1 MPQLSVRGAIIAAP
15 SAQIDQIKWIGLRC
29 RITVSGQTTGC
40 LVDLRDKAN
49 DAATSL
55 TSPKPVAKDG
65 SVSLIVENDEREGSA
80 TILVLLDAT
89 GTVIDKIP
97 VTVGE

>member
-1 MPQLSVRGAIIAAP
+1 VPQLSIRGAVEAPP
-15 SAQIDQIKWIGLRC
+15 SAKIDQIKWIGLRC

-40 LVDLRDKAN
+40 QVDLRDKAN

-55 TSPKPVAKDG
+55 TSPKPVAADG
-65 SVSLIVENDEREGSA
+65 SVALIVENDEREGSA
-80 TILVLLDAT
+80 TILVLLDKT
-89 GTVIDKIP
+89 GTVIDKMP

>member
-1 MPQLSVRGAIIAAP
+1 
-15 SAQIDQIKWIGLRC
+15 LRW
-29 RITVSGQTTGC
+29 RVKVTGQTIGC
-40 LVDLRDKAN
+40 TVDLRDKAN

-55 TSPKPVAKDG
+55 TSPKPVATDG

-80 TILVLLDAT
+80 TILVLLDGS
-89 GTVIDKIP
+89 GTVLDKMP